1 MNDEQNLV
9 QSQREMWFLP
19 VAIIAAGLI
28 LACAIFVMR
37 HHTDPRVVAG
47 DPTLMRP
54 VNEADHIIGS
64 PSAPIMLVEYS
75 DIDSSYSKT
84 FQQTMEQIMSEYAA
98 GGKVAWVYRH
108 LPLIDQ
114 HVHAADHAEAA
125 ECIASLGG
133 QNIFWRFISALNAQ
147 APGDQQFDPSGY
159 DTVVSSLGVLPQSFD
174 ACMTAHTY
182 QQRVA
187 ADFTNGLAAGAGG
200 SPFSILVVKGQ
211 KPVTI
216 DGAVPYESM
225 KKILDDAISKVG
237 KSATST

>member
-1 MNDEQNLV
+1 MNDEQTLV
-9 QSQREMWFLP
+9 QNQREMWFLP
-19 VAIIAAGLI
+19 VAIIGAGLI
-28 LACAIFVMR
+28 LAVAIFMIR
-37 HHTDPRVVAG
+37 HHTDPRIVAG
-47 DPTLMRP
+47 DPSLMRP
-54 VNEADHIIGS
+54 VSEADHIVGS

-84 FQQTMEQIMSEYAA
+84 FQQTMEQIMAEYAA

-133 QNIFWRFISALNAQ
+133 PNIFWRFISALNAQ
-147 APGDQQFDPSGY
+147 APGDQQFDPASY

-174 ACMTAHTY
+174 ACMAAHTY
-182 QQRVA
+182 QYRVA
-187 ADFTNGLAAGAGG
+187 SDFSNGLAVGAGG
-200 SPFSILVVKGQ
+200 SPFSILMVKDQ

-216 DGAVPYESM
+216 DGAVPYSSM
-225 KKILDDAISKVG
+225 KK
-237 KSATST
+237 